1 MVGATNIAKSIDK
14 EEWVFS
20 GFGIVLDG
28 TGSWNFGNDYARNV
42 LIVGVD
48 NSFSFHT
55 ENLKH
60 YFLVSGKGPSCG
72 INENFVSPDK
82 KFSHTFSNKNSK
94 FCRSLHYNCDN
105 SYLFAKGKEIFKSKA
120 KNKSVNFST
129 QFCLG
134 SISNGLDATEFR
146 ELSLK
151 GNLHDSI
158 DKSSILIT
166 SKLINQVSFCIIEL

>member
-55 ENLKH
+55 ENLKNH
-60 YFLVSGKGPSCG
+60 F
-72 INENFVSPDK
+72 
-82 KFSHTFSNKNSK
+82 FSV
-94 FCRSLHYNCDN
+94 R
-105 SYLFAKGKEIFKSKA
+105 
-120 KNKSVNFST
+120 
-129 QFCLG
+129 
-134 SISNGLDATEFR
+134 
-146 ELSLK
+146 
-151 GNLHDSI
+151 
-158 DKSSILIT
+158 
-166 SKLINQVSFCIIEL
+166 

>member
-60 YFLVSGKGPSCG
+60 YFLVSGKGPSC
-72 INENFVSPDK
+72 
-82 KFSHTFSNKNSK
+82 SNKNSK

-134 SISNGLDATEFR
+134 SISNGLGATEFR